1 MNKKLILIRKT
12 ILFCVMNLV
21 LFYYF
26 ENVGIVLNR
35 LLLGLDEERGNRAVC
50 ALDKH
55 SIKEKNSEDK
65 QPYWLEVV

>member
-1 MNKKLILIRKT
+1 
-12 ILFCVMNLV
+12 MNLV

-26 ENVGIVLNR
+26 ENEGIVLNR
-35 LLLGLDEERGNRAVC
+35 LLLGLDEERGNRAVF

>member
-1 MNKKLILIRKT
+1 
-12 ILFCVMNLV
+12 MNLV